1 MYGYRRP
8 GPRGGELPKSLPG
21 RCSAPGESAGKGV
34 RAILRGLGRALV
46 MSAATAAVVGLA
58 AAPAFAASNWSV
70 SPGGATAGKASSATI
85 NDVTASQSLT
95 CTGSATK
102 GTLKTGKGLSGKG
115 IGTVTSISFKGCMV
129 LGQSVSATIKGKM
142 ALNAVKYNASKKT
155 VSMTITKIHGTISVP
170 GFSCSATVDGPT
182 SATAHNG
189 MVTATFS
196 NSKDTLTVLAS
207 GSNLTIWND
216 TCPVIANGDKV
227 NFTAAYKLT
236 PAQKITQS

>member
-1 MYGYRRP
+1 
-8 GPRGGELPKSLPG
+8 
-21 RCSAPGESAGKGV
+21 
-34 RAILRGLGRALV
+34 

-85 NDVTASQSLT
+85 NDVTAGQSLT
-95 CTGSATK
+95 CTSSATK
-102 GTLKTGKGLSGKG
+102 GTLKTGTGLSGKG
-115 IGTVTSISFKGCMV
+115 IGTVTSISFKGCTV

-142 ALNAVKYNASKKT
+142 ALNAVTYHKSSKT

-170 GFSCSATVDGPT
+170 SLSCSATVDGT

-189 MVTATFS
+189 TVTATFS
-196 NSKDTLTVLAS
+196 NNKDKLTVLS
-207 GSNLTIWND
+207 TGSNLTIYND

-227 NFTAAYKLT
+227 NFTAAYKFT
-236 PAQKITQS
+236 PAQKITQA